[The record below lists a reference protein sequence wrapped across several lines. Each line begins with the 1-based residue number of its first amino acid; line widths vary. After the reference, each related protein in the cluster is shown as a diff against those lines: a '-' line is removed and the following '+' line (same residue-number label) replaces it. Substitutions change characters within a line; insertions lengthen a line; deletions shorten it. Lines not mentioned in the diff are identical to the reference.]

1 MVWGIIYHAAK
12 FKILMQAPEN
22 FNEYIIAF
30 EKKLELV
37 VVDDITGA
45 LYIKKYLAHLL
56 EHKKYYLAI
65 YADVLH
71 KLLQHSSKNKTC
83 TLLID
88 YGAGNGLLGI
98 FAKFCGFKKV
108 FLNDIDTKFTDASGK
123 LASQLNIKM
132 DGYITGDIGAVQT
145 YFKNELPDAII
156 GTDVIEHIY
165 NLDSFFKAIQQMNQ
179 SMVTVFT
186 TASNPGNY
194 FKVRMLKKMQLK
206 DEMEGGTPGDHI
218 FFGESALEPF
228 LNVREK
234 IIRKHSDGLSELK
247 ILELAKATRGMN
259 KQDIVAAMDIY
270 NVSGQV
276 PVPPHGANTC
286 DPLTGCW
293 TERILP
299 IKTYRLLYNSAGF
312 KTTFYNGFYNIYEI
326 GFKNYLKK
334 ILNAGIAIFGK
345 KIAPYIIIVGH
356 KK

>member
-1 MVWGIIYHAAK
+1 
-12 FKILMQAPEN
+12 MQAPEN
-22 FNEYIIAF
+22 FKEYIIAF

-56 EHKKYYLAI
+56 QHKKYYLVI

-71 KLLQHSSKNKTC
+71 KLVQHSSKNKSGI
-83 TLLID
+83 LLID
-88 YGAGNGLLGI
+88 YGAGNGLLGM

-108 FLNDIDTKFTDASGK
+108 FLNDIDAKFIHASEK
-123 LASQLNIKM
+123 LAEQLNIKM
-132 DGYITGDIGAVQT
+132 DGYIPGDISAVQA
-145 YFKNELPDAII
+145 YFKNEFPDAII

-165 NLDSFFKAIQQMNQ
+165 NLNSFFKAIQQMNQ

-186 TASNPGNY
+186 TASNPDNY
-194 FKVRMLKKMQLK
+194 FKVSMLKKMQLK

-218 FFGESALEPF
+218 FFGESPLEPF
-228 LNVREK
+228 LNIREQ
-234 IIRKHSDGLSELK
+234 IIRKHSGDLPGLK
-247 ILELAKATRGMN
+247 IHVLAKATRGMN
-259 KQDIVAAMDIY
+259 EQDIIAAVDQY
-270 NVSGQV
+270 NISGQL
-276 PVPPHGANTC
+276 PVPPHGTNTC
-286 DPLTGCW
+286 DPLSGCW

-299 IKTYRLLYNSAGF
+299 VKAYTFLYNSAGF
-312 KTTFYNGFYNIYEI
+312 TTTFYNGFYNIYET

-345 KIAPYIIIVGH
+345 KIAPYIIIAGH